1 MKENDTCIF
10 CKIVAGEVP
19 SYTVY
24 EDRDFKAFLDISP
37 ASKGHTILIPKIH
50 ADNLYELPNDI
61 AEKIIVVAKKI
72 ARGLKKELNYDG
84 LNLLQNN
91 GEVAGQSVFHF
102 HMHLIPRYKD
112 DNVVIKFVEQKDE
125 QSSLEEL
132 SLRIKKYM

>member
-1 MKENDTCIF
+1 METMNNCIF
-10 CKIVAGEVP
+10 CKIAAGEIP
-19 SYTVY
+19 SYTIY
-24 EDRDFKAFLDISP
+24 EDQDFKAFLDIAP
-37 ASKGHTILIPKIH
+37 ASKGHTILIPKQH
-50 ADNLYELPNDI
+50 ATNLFELPDEI
-61 AEKIIVVAKKI
+61 ANKMLIVAKKI
-72 ARGLKKELNYDG
+72 AVALKEELKYDG